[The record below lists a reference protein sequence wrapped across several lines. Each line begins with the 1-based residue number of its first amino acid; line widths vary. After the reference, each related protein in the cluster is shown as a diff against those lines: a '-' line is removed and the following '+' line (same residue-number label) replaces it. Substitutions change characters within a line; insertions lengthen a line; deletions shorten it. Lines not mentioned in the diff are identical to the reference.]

1 LNFVPYIVVVAA
13 IGLIL
18 VARKLRDPAPMIL
31 LPFASTVI
39 LLCAWQLGAEAA
51 RYPLTDKEGNLV
63 RIIEV
68 FPTPWSTFVGMQEP
82 ITDGTLLRYI
92 VASVYRV
99 AAGFLIAAGIGIPL
113 GLWAGWNLRAY
124 QALNPLVQALRPIS
138 PIAWIPVAILWF
150 GVKDNAAI
158 FLIALAAFFPI
169 VTGTIT
175 AVSSIPAVYVRS
187 AQNFGLEGIEL
198 FRRVV
203 FPASMPQIITS
214 CRFALGIAWLVIVAA
229 EMAGIDSGL
238 GYLVLDARNAN
249 NYDRVVGAMIVIG
262 MIGIALDFGM
272 RRLEALEE
280 VRWGY
285 PKKLDER
292 VAERTRL
299 KFARKPGR
307 DESAQRV
314 GSA

>member
-1 LNFVPYIVVVAA
+1 MNFVPYIVSLAA
-13 IGLIL
+13 MGLIL
-18 VARKLRDPAPMIL
+18 VTRKMRHPAPMIL
-31 LPFASTVI
+31 LPLASTAI
-39 LLCAWQLGAEAA
+39 LLCLWQIGAEAA
-51 RYPLTDKEGNLV
+51 RYPLTDKDGTLL

-68 FPTPWSTFVGMQEP
+68 FPTPWSTLVGMEKP
-82 ITDGTLLRYI
+82 ITDGVLLRHI

-99 AAGFLIAAGIGIPL
+99 AAGFLLAAGIGIPL

-124 QALNPLVQALRPIS
+124 QALNPLVEALRPIS

-150 GVKDNAAI
+150 GVNDEAAI
-158 FLIALAAFFPI
+158 FLIALASFFPI

-175 AVSSIPAVYVRS
+175 AVNSIPAVYVRS
-187 AQNFGLEGIEL
+187 AQNFGLGGVEL

-229 EMAGIDSGL
+229 EMTGIDRGL
-238 GYLVLDARNAN
+238 GYMVLDARNAN

-262 MIGIALDFGM
+262 IIGIALDFGM
-272 RRLEALEE
+272 RRLERLDE

-285 PKKLDER
+285 PKKPDQH
-292 VAERTRL
+292 VAEQTRL
-299 KFARKPGR
+299 KVDAKIARAGLKKAV
-307 DESAQRV
+307 DA
-314 GSA
+314 